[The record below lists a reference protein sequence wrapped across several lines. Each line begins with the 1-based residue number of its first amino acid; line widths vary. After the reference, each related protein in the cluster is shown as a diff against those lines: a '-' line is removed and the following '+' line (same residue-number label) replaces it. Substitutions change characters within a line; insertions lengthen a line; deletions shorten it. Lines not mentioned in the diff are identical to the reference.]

1 MQLQLLCLIVYVHT
15 AGMHR
20 SSQDL
25 DCQQTSVNEEQTYTS
40 SEEYEAQIKK
50 QVKAY
55 RLSYLFRQSCSSFCQ
70 YRQRR
75 TPHGAQIYIVLFLI
89 FLERLA
95 YYSVVSNIT
104 EPFLEMINVSRVYR
118 SLIQIVL
125 LDVTAQL
132 MFPIAGFLA
141 DRYFGRYLVIHV
153 SLWLLWIGY
162 ASMTFIST
170 FDDGSMYSWNRYL
183 LPVCFVVISM
193 GSAGFQ
199 ANMIPFGADQIE
211 YRASDELSSY
221 FYWYY
226 WVRNLGA
233 ILFFISFTCTELSL
247 QLRIS
252 VFGIVSTTCI
262 TVALVTNQIVKHKFH
277 PSQERYNPMK
287 LVVRVLKFVYYVRR
301 PKYRSAFSYT
311 GVDAPSRMDLAKE
324 IHGGRFTNAQVE
336 DVKTFLRL
344 LLVLLSLMGVLVVY
358 TGVSECL

>member
-1 MQLQLLCLIVYVHT
+1 
-15 AGMHR
+15 MHH
-20 SSQDL
+20 SSEDP
-25 DCQQTSVNEEQTYTS
+25 DCRRMSVQEEEQPFAS
-40 SEEYEAQIKK
+40 SDQYEAEIRK

-55 RLSYLFRQSCSSFCQ
+55 RLSYLFRQSCTSFCQ

-95 YYSVVSNIT
+95 YYSVVSSIT
-104 EPFLEMINVSRVYR
+104 DPFLEIFSVSVVHR
-118 SLIQIVL
+118 SLIQTVL
-125 LDVTAQL
+125 LDVIAQL

-141 DRYFGRYLVIHV
+141 DRYFGRYRVIHV

-162 ASMTFIST
+162 ASLTFISS
-170 FDDGSMYSWNRYL
+170 FDDGSKYSWNRFL

-233 ILFFISFTCTELSL
+233 ILFVISFTC
-247 QLRIS
+247 INFPFMVHAS
-252 VFGIVSTTCI
+252 VFGLVSTTSI
-262 TVALVTNQIVKHKFH
+262 TVALVTNQIVKNKFH

-287 LVVRVLKFVYYVRR
+287 LVTNVLKFVYYVRR

-311 GVDAPSRMDLAKE
+311 GADPPSRMDLAKE
-324 IHGGRFTNAQVE
+324 IHGGSFTNAQVE

-358 TGVSECL
+358 TGVSVMKFIK